1 MITKEAIE
9 AGYAA
14 STFASRQEV
23 TSILTAA
30 FAAMPGPAVRVEVC
44 QPFNWWVRAR
54 PQTLASENERL
65 WAAAAEKVVAQQ
77 TASLTASVMRHAAG
91 DDTTAWDDVETKID
105 EAFINGMAHGQA
117 AMPSGTF
124 VTIDSEEMVIMR
136 GSIAELEKR
145 LADAAVVIEPF
156 ADCASEWDGEP
167 DSLHVFLEWN
177 DERKPVPSLPV
188 ADFRAARAYMEGK

>member
-30 FAAMPGPAVRVEVC
+30 FAAMPGPAVRVEYANRSTGGFA
-44 QPFNWWVRAR
+44 PA
-54 PQTLASENERL
+54 PDLASENERL